1 MKTSSTRPADRRVQ
15 TVCLLILTLIATAV
29 ALYFLQPV
37 LVPFVLALFFT
48 QCLTP
53 LIEFLMDRYRWP
65 QMVAVAAAALAGAAV
80 VTGVGF
86 LLASS
91 MSGIAVYSDRFQ
103 ALGEQLADTRVAH
116 ALGIKS
122 GATIDSL
129 MNLLRGS
136 FGDMFGAVYTQA
148 TAIVRNTVTVLILMG
163 FLLFGRRSRRR
174 TSGILGEIEERVQR
188 YITLTSLIS
197 VFTGLFV
204 GITLRALNVQFSAGF
219 GFLAF
224 LLNYIPNIGAVIATL
239 LPLPFVFLDPH
250 LTVVAKIA
258 ALAIPGLM
266 QAGVGSFIQPRMMGY
281 SLDLHPVVLLLSL
294 IFFTVLWGVSGA
306 FLATP
311 LTAVI
316 KIVFEKI
323 PETRPLAALLA
334 GNLEPLART
343 LDSPDEEDPPGNSSD
358 DHLAA

>member
-1 MKTSSTRPADRRVQ
+1 
-15 TVCLLILTLIATAV
+15 
-29 ALYFLQPV
+29 
-37 LVPFVLALFFT
+37 
-48 QCLTP
+48 
-53 LIEFLMDRYRWP
+53 
-65 QMVAVAAAALAGAAV
+65 
-80 VTGVGF
+80 
-86 LLASS
+86 
-91 MSGIAVYSDRFQ
+91 MSGMAIYSDRFQ
-103 ALGEQLADTRVAH
+103 ALGQKLADTRFARVM
-116 ALGIKS
+116 GIKS
-122 GATIDSL
+122 GATMDSI

-148 TAIVRNTVTVLILMG
+148 TAIVRNTATVLILMG
-163 FLLFGRRSRRR
+163 FLLFGRRPRRR
-174 TSGILGEIEERVQR
+174 TMGILGEIEERVQR

-204 GITLRALNVQFSAGF
+204 GVTLGILHVQFAAGF

-239 LPLPFVFLDPH
+239 LPLPFVFIDPH
-250 LTVVAKIA
+250 LSIVAKIA
-258 ALAIPGLM
+258 AMAVPGLM

-334 GNLEPLART
+334 GDLEPLAHT
-343 LDSPDEEDPPGNSSD
+343 LDSPEDRQPPSD
-358 DHLAA
+358 DSGGNLAA